1 NYTSLHNLAVV
12 NTLQVLPFYDLDD
25 RELSFVIG
33 GAAIYVDKV
42 LKAIPRPDLKIDLPL
57 VESCW
62 VEIDPNNNRKHIMIG
77 NADEDNHKKVIL
89 SPGIKLKPLQY
100 KVQLRDCREHRNADL
115 YSELQQQ
122 VKMGDFTGNMA
133 STNVSRNPDTLL
145 CTADLL
151 NRPGELLN
159 GRSNVQQ
166 QERTVLELE
175 ETVSERST
183 KGEDHWRT

>member
-1 NYTSLHNLAVV
+1 
-12 NTLQVLPFYDLDD
+12 
-25 RELSFVIG
+25 
-33 GAAIYVDKV
+33 
-42 LKAIPRPDLKIDLPL
+42 
-57 VESCW
+57 
-62 VEIDPNNNRKHIMIG
+62 
-77 NADEDNHKKVIL
+77 
-89 SPGIKLKPLQY
+89 
-100 KVQLRDCREHRNADL
+100 
-115 YSELQQQ
+115 
-122 VKMGDFTGNMA
+122 MGDFTGNMA
-133 STNVSRNPDTLL
+133 STNVSSNPDTLL

>member
-1 NYTSLHNLAVV
+1 
-12 NTLQVLPFYDLDD
+12 
-25 RELSFVIG
+25 
-33 GAAIYVDKV
+33 
-42 LKAIPRPDLKIDLPL
+42 
-57 VESCW
+57 
-62 VEIDPNNNRKHIMIG
+62 
-77 NADEDNHKKVIL
+77 
-89 SPGIKLKPLQY
+89 
-100 KVQLRDCREHRNADL
+100 
-115 YSELQQQ
+115 
-122 VKMGDFTGNMA
+122 MGDLTGNMA

-183 KGEDHWRT
+183 KGEDHWRTWTTANFQHIFGGLQRCLQEQWAGGRDGWTGIEKVLNKSLTPLVASGFGIVTCRPANFIVFLRKVTQKKKGEREISQQTGLGEKKITFKAFFYWTKWS